1 MSGYNLEQTTTYESI
16 TDPKRALTDVIFGSF
31 SAVLVLLYILYSN
44 RDEFNNMTTVNIIMS
59 LILLVGMFLIARIIA
74 DFILLV
80 FVNNF
85 EPSLKLGNSLAE
97 WIIAFIILYAGIGA
111 DYTIFNFLPTI
122 DFYHSIPILGTYVL
136 YFLYS
141 SNVIKI

>member
-97 WIIAFIILYAGIGA
+97 WIIAFIILYA
-111 DYTIFNFLPTI
+111 
-122 DFYHSIPILGTYVL
+122 
-136 YFLYS
+136 
-141 SNVIKI
+141 

>member
-1 MSGYNLEQTTTYESI
+1 MSGYNLEQTTTWSSV
-16 TDPKRALTDVIFGSF
+16 TNPKRALTDVIFGSF
-31 SAVLVLLYILYSN
+31 SAVLTLLYIMYSN
-44 RDEFNNMTTVNIIMS
+44 RKNFNDIYPSDAIIS
-59 LILLVGMFLIARIIA
+59 LLILISSFLIARIIA

-111 DYTIFNFLPTI
+111 DYTIFHFLPTN